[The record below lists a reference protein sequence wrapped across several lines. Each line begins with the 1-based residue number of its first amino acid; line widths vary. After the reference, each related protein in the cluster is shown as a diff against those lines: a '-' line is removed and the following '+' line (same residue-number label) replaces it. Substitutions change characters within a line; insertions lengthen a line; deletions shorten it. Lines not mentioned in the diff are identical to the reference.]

1 MAKRK
6 VFKDDQYEVIGILEN
21 IEAIN
26 GSVRTVT
33 VEIDDPEVA
42 KFAKK
47 LDTQLD
53 PNYHFSDGDPTDKVD
68 FFSNVDI
75 KNSVDKFFKNQ
86 LIRKNMKS
94 GKSKRK
100 KEPDKRTKEE
110 LDNISFEMAK
120 MAARHAIDFIE
131 GGAHMNYQEWK
142 GTSTENLIVTGS
154 LRDSIVGVVYRGQK
168 EVKRGR

>member
-6 VFKDDQYEVIGILEN
+6 SFNDDQYEVLGILDN

-26 GSVRTVT
+26 GATRTIT
-33 VEIDDPEVA
+33 VEVNDPEVA
-42 KFAKK
+42 KYAKK
-47 LDTQLD
+47 LNEQYE
-53 PNYHFSDGDPTDKVD
+53 PNYHFSDGDPTASVD
-68 FFSNVDI
+68 FDSNPKI
-75 KNSVDKFFKNQ
+75 KASVDKFFKNQ
-86 LIRKNMKS
+86 LIRSKMKS

-100 KEPDKRTKEE
+100 TKPSNRSSAE
-110 LDNISFEMAK
+110 LDDISFEMAK